1 MTEPDTP
8 IKLRLASHVIDFAC
22 SQCGECCTNKWTI
35 DVDTESYNKLY
46 KKFEE
51 VGRHKEFD
59 EHILHD
65 KARKQVRFLA
75 NGKCPYLSASNLCS
89 VQLTFGEKYLLD
101 ICKTYPR
108 SIFLSSHGL
117 EFSLCLT
124 CKAAVKTLQN
134 YPIRLL
140 DTSWPIKKSE
150 TIPFYFIEP
159 NNFRHYDP
167 DKLLLADSQLPYH
180 ALEMKLI
187 KLFQDNSVSVR
198 ERLITVGTILI
209 KGINKE
215 FDTMFSSNQPLAV
228 PPNLTRHLSHFFLLA
243 NIFIRKYSSL
253 HSAKLLRKLLMTV
266 SSDTHDDV
274 IESAIDFNYAKVQP
288 PSTDTYQNMLTSY
301 YKPAL
306 KTIEPIL
313 ENYMVN
319 YILSKHFY
327 LRPLHFAYYRM
338 TFSFAAIT
346 LLSIGYSLVQK
357 QPISQPI
364 VLQAIY
370 DVESIFY
377 DNWFYPYLSFMQA
390 DQTPLE
396 IVENA
401 IALANI

>member
-8 IKLRLASHVIDFAC
+8 IKLLLPSHVIDFQCA
-22 SQCGECCTNKWTI
+22 QCGECCTNKWTI
-35 DVDTESYNKLY
+35 DVDTESYTKLY

-59 EHILHD
+59 AHILHD
-65 KARKQVRFLA
+65 KRRKQIRFLA
-75 NGKCPYLSASNLCS
+75 NGKCPYLSDNNLCS
-89 VQLTFGEKYLLD
+89 VQLTLGEEYLLD
-101 ICKTYPR
+101 ICKIYPR
-108 SIFLSSHGL
+108 NIFFSSHGL
-117 EFSLCLT
+117 EFSLFLT

-140 DTSWPIKKSE
+140 DTSWPLNSNE
-150 TIPFYFIEP
+150 DVPFYFIEP
-159 NNFRHYDP
+159 NTFRHYDP
-167 DKLLLADSQLPYH
+167 DKHLSADFPFPYH

-187 KLFQDNSVSVR
+187 KLFQDNCLSIHD
-198 ERLITVGTILI
+198 RLVILGTILS

-215 FDTMFSSNQPLAV
+215 FDTMFSSNQPLATK
-228 PPNLTRHLSHFFLLA
+228 PDLTWHLSQVFLLA

-253 HSAKLLRKLLMTV
+253 PSAKLLRNLLMAL
-266 SSDTHDDV
+266 SSDNHDDV
-274 IESAIDFNYAKVQP
+274 SEPAVDFNCTRVQP
-288 PSTDTYQNMLTSY
+288 PSSDTYQNMLKSY
-301 YKPAL
+301 YKPTL

-346 LLSIGYSLVQK
+346 ALSIGYSLVQK

-370 DVESIFY
+370 AVESIFY
-377 DNWFYPYLSFMQA
+377 DNWFYPYLAFIQA
-390 DQTPLE
+390 DQAPLE
-396 IVENA
+396 TIENA
-401 IALANI
+401 ITLANI